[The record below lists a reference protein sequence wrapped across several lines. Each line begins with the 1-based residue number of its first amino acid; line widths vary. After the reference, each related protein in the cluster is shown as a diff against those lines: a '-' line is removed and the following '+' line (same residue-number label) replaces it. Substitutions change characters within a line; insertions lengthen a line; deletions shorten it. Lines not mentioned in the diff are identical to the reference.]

1 MVSAKRMNHMTV
13 FKQLAFAPVLL
24 LMGCG
29 SKQAAPPVVAGGAA
43 DPSSAA
49 VQQQP
54 PPQYATQQQQQT
66 PQQQPAQPQQSIT
79 LPEGTLFRVRLAET
93 LDTKRNRT
101 GDRFRATLDA
111 PIVTENGTEI
121 IPRGA
126 NCAGRV
132 DTSKASGRLKG
143 RAAMTLELDSFEL
156 NGRKYQIATSHTSRV
171 SGNHKRRNI
180 IAIGGGAGAGAGIG
194 ALAGGPAGALIG
206 AGAGAGAG
214 TIGAVFTGKKQVS
227 IPVETRL
234 SFELRR
240 PVQL

>member
-1 MVSAKRMNHMTV
+1 MDHMTV
-13 FKQLAFAPVLL
+13 FKQLKFAPILL
-24 LMGCG
+24 LAGCA
-29 SKQAAPPVVAGGAA
+29 SKQAAPPVVATA
-43 DPSSAA
+43 DPPAAA
-49 VQQQP
+49 VPQQP
-54 PPQYATQQQQQT
+54 PVQYSTQQQQQT
-66 PQQQPAQPQQSIT
+66 PPPQQSAPRQRSVT
-79 LPEGTLFRVRLAET
+79 LPEGTLFQVRLAET

-111 PIVTENGTEI
+111 PIITENGTEI

-126 NCAGRV
+126 SFSGRV
-132 DTSKASGRLKG
+132 DNSKASGRLKG
-143 RAAMTLELDSFEL
+143 HAALTLELDSFEL
-156 NGRKYQIATSHTSRV
+156 NGRRYQISTSHASRV
-171 SGNHKRRNI
+171 SGGHKKRNI

-214 TIGAVFTGKKQVS
+214 TLGAVFTGKKQVS